1 MRNPLSKFLKQYLYF
16 TKRDRNAIII
26 FVILITTGIVI
37 NEIIKHIPAKSDYDY
52 FKFAKELEEWE
63 KNQLAKEKS
72 LKTLFPFNPNT
83 ISEKGLDSLLLPD
96 FVIRN
101 LLSYRDAGGKFSDPS
116 DLRKI
121 YGMND
126 SIFLEIERFIN
137 IPKEKKVIVQNDFSD
152 EVEPEG
158 TFDPNNSDENT
169 LKYFGFN
176 QFQTE
181 NIIGY
186 RDKGGKF
193 SVPSDLLKI
202 YGIDSLFLSKI
213 ENHILIVNTGLPKS
227 LAADEPAAVELNSA
241 DSIQLLQLKGV
252 GPAFASRI
260 VKYRNLLGGFYNS
273 SQLLEV
279 YNFPEETY
287 QKIKDYVKT
296 DTLQIKKIRINFAQF
311 NDLIRHPYLDR
322 EEVNSILK
330 YRDENG
336 AFKNIFDLLHVPGI
350 DTTTIE
356 KIRPYISCR

>member
-63 KNQLAKEKS
+63 KNQLVKEKS

-101 LLSYRDAGGKFSDPS
+101 LLSYREAGGKFSEPS
-116 DLRKI
+116 DLKKI

-126 SIFLEIERFIN
+126 SIFQGIEDFIT
-137 IPKEKKVIVQNDFSD
+137 IPKEKKVQPLQDVIK

-213 ENHILIVNTGLPKS
+213 ENHILIVNTVLPKS

-252 GPAFASRI
+252 GPTFASRI

-287 QKIKDYVKT
+287 QAIKNRLKI
-296 DTLQIKKIRINFAQF
+296 DTTQIKKIRINFVQY
-311 NDLIRHPYLDR
+311 NDLIRFPYFDSGK
-322 EEVNSILK
+322 VNSILNYK
-330 YRDENG
+330 DKNG
-336 AFKNIFDLLHVPGI
+336 AFKNISELKQVPGL
-350 DTTTIE
+350 DSTTYE
-356 KIRPYISCR
+356 KIRHYISCR